1 MKNRSLLIITILIL
15 FTNIVFAATLVA
27 VVEPEIR
34 EINNVRIIS
43 SRTEPIEDVQL
54 SVKSGGII
62 EEVYVQVGDYV
73 KKGQVL
79 LKLDQGDLQIQLQQ
93 VEAAVQI
100 AQANYNLMLAG
111 ASEED
116 RRAVEAAYQQ
126 ALASYEGAKES
137 LVLIEAAFQDR
148 TAQKQQLLAAETQ
161 LKAAEKQMELAEENL
176 KQALT
181 GLKQAETEFDRIKYL
196 YAENV
201 ASKNQY
207 EMVETQYKNAQ
218 SLVESARLAKE
229 QAAISYQ
236 GAREGYLLAEENYNN
251 PVQLEQQVTAAR
263 SQLKIAEANVE
274 MARANLEKV
283 EKGARPEE
291 LRIAEANLKQARSSL
306 EQVKKALED
315 TLVKSPIDGIIAQL
329 YFKAG
334 EIVGPGTPV
343 ANIVNLDQIYINASI
358 TEELLFNIEKGQEVR
373 IRVLAARREY
383 LEGLVEYISPVVDP
397 RTQAFTVK
405 VLSDN
410 PEGRLRG
417 GMFTELYIPVAE
429 NKSALVLP
437 VAAVLDL
444 ARDPHVY
451 IVEEGKAF
459 RRNLET
465 GIIDGDYIEI
475 IRGLKGDEKVVIQGQ
490 YNLED
495 GARVEVVE

>member
-1 MKNRSLLIITILIL
+1 M
-15 FTNIVFAATLVA
+15 
-27 VVEPEIR
+27 
-34 EINNVRIIS
+34 
-43 SRTEPIEDVQL
+43 
-54 SVKSGGII
+54 
-62 EEVYVQVGDYV
+62 
-73 KKGQVL
+73 

-274 MARANLEKV
+274 MAR
-283 EKGARPEE
+283 
-291 LRIAEANLKQARSSL
+291 
-306 EQVKKALED
+306 
-315 TLVKSPIDGIIAQL
+315 PIW
-329 YFKAG
+329 K
-334 EIVGPGTPV
+334 
-343 ANIVNLDQIYINASI
+343 
-358 TEELLFNIEKGQEVR
+358 R
-373 IRVLAARREY
+373 
-383 LEGLVEYISPVVDP
+383 
-397 RTQAFTVK
+397 
-405 VLSDN
+405 
-410 PEGRLRG
+410 
-417 GMFTELYIPVAE
+417 
-429 NKSALVLP
+429 
-437 VAAVLDL
+437 
-444 ARDPHVY
+444 
-451 IVEEGKAF
+451 
-459 RRNLET
+459 
-465 GIIDGDYIEI
+465 
-475 IRGLKGDEKVVIQGQ
+475 
-490 YNLED
+490 
-495 GARVEVVE
+495 